1 MKIILIV
8 LDGLGDALIL
18 ALRNKTPLE
27 AAKTPNLDWLARK
40 GVCGL
45 VKPWQMG
52 SSKPASDTCH
62 LALFGYDPK
71 IYYLGRG
78 PYEASG
84 IGMKLKKGDVAL
96 RTNFGTVDENL
107 KIIDRRAGRIENTQS
122 LVKAISKIRIK
133 GVNILI
139 KKSYGHRIVLVLRGK
154 DISSA
159 ITDGDPHKAGEKV
172 RKIFPICIFGKCG
185 ERERGKA
192 EFTAQVLNEFL
203 EKAHHILKNH
213 PLNKKRKKQK
223 LLPANYLLVRGA
235 GEVREIPSFKEKH
248 GLKAGCI
255 AGGGLYKGIGK
266 ILGMDLIKVKGATGF
281 ADTNLKG
288 KFLTA
293 KKATRSHDFIFLHI
307 KATDSLAEDGNYF
320 GKKEFIERIDKDLK
334 PLLKLKNT
342 LIVVTGDHATCSE
355 LKRHCSEPFPILIY
369 CDRIKAD
376 TVKAFSEKACKKG
389 KLGRIKQL
397 YLMPKILLYNK

>member
-1 MKIILIV
+1 
-8 LDGLGDALIL
+8 
-18 ALRNKTPLE
+18 
-27 AAKTPNLDWLARK
+27 
-40 GVCGL
+40 
-45 VKPWQMG
+45 
-52 SSKPASDTCH
+52 
-62 LALFGYDPK
+62 
-71 IYYLGRG
+71 
-78 PYEASG
+78 
-84 IGMKLKKGDVAL
+84 
-96 RTNFGTVDENL
+96 
-107 KIIDRRAGRIENTQS
+107 
-122 LVKAISKIRIK
+122 
-133 GVNILI
+133 
-139 KKSYGHRIVLVLRGK
+139 
-154 DISSA
+154 
-159 ITDGDPHKAGEKV
+159 
-172 RKIFPICIFGKCG
+172 
-185 ERERGKA
+185 
-192 EFTAQVLNEFL
+192 
-203 EKAHHILKNH
+203 
-213 PLNKKRKKQK
+213 
-223 LLPANYLLVRGA
+223 
-235 GEVREIPSFKEKH
+235 
-248 GLKAGCI
+248 
-255 AGGGLYKGIGK
+255 
-266 ILGMDLIKVKGATGF
+266 MDLIKVKGATGF